1 MNLLYIYIYVKKFF
15 LYFFAIIG
23 IISVVPLTSKILKIY
38 QTEKLISKYWNNCEK
53 VEVGMTL
60 QEAREIIGDLKYQY
74 WTQDNK
80 SGEIII
86 SDFNGELTYSLEYP
100 MIFAGSDNMRIE
112 FDPITLRV
120 TDKFCGE

>member
-1 MNLLYIYIYVKKFF
+1 
-15 LYFFAIIG
+15 
-23 IISVVPLTSKILKIY
+23 
-38 QTEKLISKYWNNCEK
+38 
-53 VEVGMTL
+53 MTL